1 MRVRGDHPPT
11 HPNRKWGQFFYKMAS
26 GVRPQWIR
34 TFPVKEAPHTGDGLF
49 EGEVIEVVQVSLFTL
64 GRGQV
69 VDVAGGRW
77 RVIAALGGG

>member
-1 MRVRGDHPPT
+1 MP
-11 HPNRKWGQFFYKMAS
+11 
-26 GVRPQWIR
+26 
-34 TFPVKEAPHTGDGLF
+34 EAPHTGDGLF

-77 RVIAALGGG
+77 RVSAALVGG